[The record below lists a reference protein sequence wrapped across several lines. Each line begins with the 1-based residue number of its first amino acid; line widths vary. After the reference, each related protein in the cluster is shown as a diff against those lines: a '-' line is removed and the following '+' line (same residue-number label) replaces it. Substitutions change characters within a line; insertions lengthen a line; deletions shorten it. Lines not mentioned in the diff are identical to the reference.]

1 MIRLIQFL
9 NEKNHFLEKFYSLNE
24 RQVARLEG
32 GMFDDIEKFYNQRED
47 LLKILKYVDAEIHT
61 SHMSHKDM
69 AGSFDAAQ
77 KSVIRDALRT
87 KEMYVRKILE
97 QDLIILSLIDE
108 AKSQIIKELQDIKK
122 HKKALAGYKSPAAS

>member
-32 GMFDDIEKFYNQRED
+32 GLFDDIEKFYNQRED

-61 SHMSHKDM
+61 SHMSHKEM
-69 AGSFDAAQ
+69 GSKFDASQ
-77 KSVIRDALRT
+77 KEMIRGALRT
-87 KEMYVRKILE
+87 KESYVKRILD

-108 AKSQIIKELQDIKK
+108 AKSQIIKELQDIRKSK
-122 HKKALAGYKSPAAS
+122 TALAGYRSPAA